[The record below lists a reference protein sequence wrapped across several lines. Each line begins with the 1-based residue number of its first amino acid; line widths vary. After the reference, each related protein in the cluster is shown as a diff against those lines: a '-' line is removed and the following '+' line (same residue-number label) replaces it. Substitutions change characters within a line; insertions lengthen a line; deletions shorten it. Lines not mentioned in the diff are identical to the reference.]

1 MSWQSRLGGCAVALI
16 LTACSPP
23 QVPALGAGPDE
34 HESMTCEALSTERDR
49 MLGERDE
56 LSKPQFSIRTDAE
69 RQSEVAQLNGKL
81 YAVAKAQFD
90 KGCPAVATAGNGR
103 VVR

>member
-1 MSWQSRLGGCAVALI
+1 
-16 LTACSPP
+16 
-23 QVPALGAGPDE
+23 
-34 HESMTCEALSTERDR
+34 
-49 MLGERDE
+49 MLGVRDE
-56 LSKPQFSIRTDAE
+56 LSKPQFSVRTDAE